1 MDAGQELPNTPDGEE
16 SAPIALI
23 PSDPEAGSEGSEIG
37 DDIFAV
43 NEGAFWRLAGRTV
56 GKGAT
61 AFL

>member
-23 PSDPEAGSEGSEIG
+23 PSDPEAGSEGSETG

-43 NEGAFWRLAGRTV
+43 NEGAF
-56 GKGAT
+56 
-61 AFL
+61 

>member
-1 MDAGQELPNTPDGEE
+1 MNGGQELPNTPDGGRECNR
-16 SAPIALI
+16 LHC
-23 PSDPEAGSEGSEIG
+23 PSLTQRSEGSETG

>member
-1 MDAGQELPNTPDGEE
+1 VGQELPNTPDGDRECK
-16 SAPIALI
+16 SIALT
-23 PSDPEAGSEGSEIG
+23 PSDPEAGSEGSETG

-61 AFL
+61 TFL